1 MWDGG
6 GVGGQVIGK
15 NRCQT
20 QSEHSSPWAGTK
32 IGLKPQNLL
41 DPLLGG
47 SPGWG
52 PHEWCLCKSQAVFCV
67 LGPWDVGRRVVSSP
81 LTTPAPSQMKWPINE
96 DLSPITSCEGQV
108 GQATE
113 GKNKTEVT
121 VGSEAPG
128 ESCPLPA
135 QKNDTTLEAS

>member
-1 MWDGG
+1 
-6 GVGGQVIGK
+6 
-15 NRCQT
+15 
-20 QSEHSSPWAGTK
+20 
-32 IGLKPQNLL
+32 
-41 DPLLGG
+41 
-47 SPGWG
+47 
-52 PHEWCLCKSQAVFCV
+52 
-67 LGPWDVGRRVVSSP
+67 
-81 LTTPAPSQMKWPINE
+81 MKWPINE

-135 QKNDTTLEAS
+135 QKNDTTLEASEGPQEDENSCGQNGAGCQP